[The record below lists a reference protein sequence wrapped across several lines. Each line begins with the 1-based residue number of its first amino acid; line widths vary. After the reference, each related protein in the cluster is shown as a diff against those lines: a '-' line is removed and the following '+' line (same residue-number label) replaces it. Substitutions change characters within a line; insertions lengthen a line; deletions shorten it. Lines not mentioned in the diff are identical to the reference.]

1 MFFSRKKRVRSPPSS
16 SDEETDAWEK
26 EKQPQLFNFYEDDI
40 LNPNEVDHLLRDE
53 MMQLSVRDRNK
64 IFEEIHGVRCMA
76 PDETPKFLERA
87 LLEIDSELAKIPI
100 ANKKAFL
107 AATASRKNNSNQN
120 NVCNNKNHDKNER
133 KHGDCCGVCS
143 VNFVDSAEFRLR
155 FLRCELFDAKKA
167 AQRLVNYLE
176 LITTMMP
183 FKRGSELLK
192 RPITLAD
199 FDEVEQS
206 ILRKGHLQLL
216 PFRDRSGR
224 RVLAGVASLG
234 IRFDPLQ
241 WYKILL
247 YFLWIAGGDVE
258 SQQKGIVLL
267 LWPNPDIADSLKL
280 RYPINRGGDLVKS
293 VFECVPVRVAAFHFC
308 TPENSPFFQ
317 VLRSVFALT
326 LGRKRS
332 RLKFHSGHPVE
343 LRYQISTYGIP
354 VDLLPLTPTGNVKTT
369 YLKHW
374 LRLRNTVEEDINT
387 NGYHPAIDYECDCSR
402 GAEQRNTGNTNTNMN
417 YATTKIECPGS
428 FDVVFRPGRPVMNH
442 PGNVA
447 FRSLIESK
455 SDQHDGATQT
465 QKSTI
470 VKSVVEKMIE
480 SRGGRF
486 LTWDERC
493 GCWSAIVDPN
503 KQHHKVA
510 IAFRNFKAYKKA
522 LGNCQTNDDAA
533 MSVAF
538 ERLDHGT
545 RRGRE
550 NNFSGGDV
558 QKKRKRS
565 CGSHY
570 GFVCR

>member
-16 SDEETDAWEK
+16 SDEESDAWEK

-241 WYKILL
+241 WVSSVRC
-247 YFLWIAGGDVE
+247 G
-258 SQQKGIVLL
+258 VLL
-267 LWPNPDIADSLKL
+267 RCEVLLACCSA
-280 RYPINRGGDLVKS
+280 
-293 VFECVPVRVAAFHFC
+293 ECLCAFCYCVCFCLYLCTHAA
-308 TPENSPFFQ
+308 
-317 VLRSVFALT
+317 R
-326 LGRKRS
+326 
-332 RLKFHSGHPVE
+332 
-343 LRYQISTYGIP
+343 
-354 VDLLPLTPTGNVKTT
+354 DWLLSCAVG
-369 YLKHW
+369 
-374 LRLRNTVEEDINT
+374 
-387 NGYHPAIDYECDCSR
+387 C
-402 GAEQRNTGNTNTNMN
+402 
-417 YATTKIECPGS
+417 
-428 FDVVFRPGRPVMNH
+428 
-442 PGNVA
+442 
-447 FRSLIESK
+447 
-455 SDQHDGATQT
+455 
-465 QKSTI
+465 I
-470 VKSVVEKMIE
+470 VKLWFSINL
-480 SRGGRF
+480 STRTNCHF
-486 LTWDERC
+486 LNV
-493 GCWSAIVDPN
+493 S
-503 KQHHKVA
+503 Q
-510 IAFRNFKAYKKA
+510 
-522 LGNCQTNDDAA
+522 
-533 MSVAF
+533 
-538 ERLDHGT
+538 
-545 RRGRE
+545 
-550 NNFSGGDV
+550 
-558 QKKRKRS
+558 
-565 CGSHY
+565 
-570 GFVCR
+570 